1 MSEDK
6 KEVEETTEETP
17 NEETPNE
24 ETLETN
30 DNSSESEEDAS
41 KETTETVEETT
52 EEEEE
57 KDYISLYEIEKAR
70 REKAEHKIVKM
81 KAKNLDEEEEII
93 EEEEEDDYKSY
104 VDKKLNE
111 IKILSLEEKYNE
123 AIDKVSSNE
132 SEKKLIRLYLE
143 DNNFS
148 GDVTEQVQKAK
159 ALANYKKVAQ
169 ANKELAKAHA
179 TKAGGEDSSSYK
191 PSKKKEVS
199 GLTDRDIAFLK
210 RRGIYDKYVEK
221 YGK

>member
-1 MSEDK
+1 MSEDEK
-6 KEVEETTEETP
+6 KVEETTEE
-17 NEETPNE
+17 
-24 ETLETN
+24 ETLETIP
-30 DNSSESEEDAS
+30 SESEEDAS

-52 EEEEE
+52 DEEEEI
-57 KDYISLYEIEKAR
+57 DYASLYEEEKTR

-81 KAKNLDEEEEII
+81 RAKNLDEEEENV
-93 EEEEEDDYKSY
+93 EEEEEDIKSY
-104 VDKKLNE
+104 IDKKLGE
-111 IKILSLEEKYNE
+111 MKVLTLEEKYNE
-123 AIDKVSSNE
+123 AIGKVSSNE

-159 ALANYKKVAQ
+159 ALANYKKVAE

-210 RRGIYDKYVEK
+210 RRGIYDKYVDK